1 MEKGGREE
9 EVWGKGGME
18 EGGLYEAKRGK
29 GGWYRVRKNKREEEG
44 IKCLTFSAT
53 GGKEVLLVLLNK
65 GPQVGRQCTSF
76 TRQLLTPHRCLPQRQ
91 LVNSELQNRQLQL
104 KQYIIQY

>member
-29 GGWYRVRKNKREEEG
+29 GGWYRVRKNKEREG
-44 IKCLTFSAT
+44 GGRYKVPYIFS
-53 GGKEVLLVLLNK
+53 
-65 GPQVGRQCTSF
+65 
-76 TRQLLTPHRCLPQRQ
+76 HWW
-91 LVNSELQNRQLQL
+91 
-104 KQYIIQY
+104 